1 LRTVGVRK
9 EGGIGREEEVGIKDG
24 GRKVGD
30 RLKEG
35 RRKEYGRRT
44 KCGYRMEEGR

>member
-1 LRTVGVRK
+1 MRTVRVRK

-24 GRKVGD
+24 GRKVGR

-35 RRKEYGRRT
+35 RRKVDGRR
-44 KCGYRMEEGR
+44 ME